1 MSISYKEVTELLSTF
16 QEPGTPENNP
26 SEIPELSSTSSS
38 QALDHSIMDSGMN
51 ISALSLENCGAE
63 ELMHC
68 YHLALE
74 FGVPTARRALA
85 LYQSRS
91 SRGLTIRKKG

>member
-1 MSISYKEVTELLSTF
+1 MSISYKEATELLTVF
-16 QEPGTPENNP
+16 QELEA
-26 SEIPELSSTSSS
+26 SEIPKLNSVNNPLASDRPIT
-38 QALDHSIMDSGMN
+38 DSGIGMN
-51 ISALSLENCGAE
+51 ISALSLDNCGAE

-91 SRGLTIRKKG
+91 TRGLTIRK